1 MTSTNEQALYSE
13 VFDKVPSAIVI
24 LDARGYIKKANKSA
38 LFLLG
43 VDVLEGR
50 SWLEVI
56 KEVFRPR
63 KDDGHEIST
72 KDGKRLQV
80 ATLPLS
86 QGQLVQ
92 MTDLTET
99 RVLQDKLS
107 HMERLSSL
115 GKMAASLAHQIR
127 TPLSAAML
135 YAANLANNKLQP
147 MARMNFQ
154 KKLMSRLEDLNAQVS
169 DILMFARS
177 GTQTA
182 SLLDAVDIVEHT
194 AANVVN
200 AVTKANVKMETKFG
214 SRPMPIMANESALG
228 GALTN
233 LVVNAIEAGAHNV
246 LLECLND
253 GSEIIFS
260 VANDGPAIDES
271 LKNKIF
277 EPFFTSKS
285 HGTGLGLAVVNA
297 VAKVH
302 QGRVELTSSE
312 QFNTIFK
319 IIIPLFSK
327 EQNLENKSLNEQVA

>member
-1 MTSTNEQALYSE
+1 MSDVKDFELLSE
-13 VFDKVPSAIVI
+13 VFDKVPSAIVV
-24 LDARGYIKKANKSA
+24 LDERGFIKRANASA
-38 LFLLG
+38 HFLLA
-43 VDVLEGR
+43 VEVLEGR

-72 KDGKRLQV
+72 KDGRRLQV

-86 QGQLVQ
+86 KGKGQLVQ

-99 RVLQDKLS
+99 RVLQDKLN

-135 YAANLANNKLQP
+135 YAANLGNNNLP
-147 MARMNFQ
+147 INSRINFQ
-154 KKLMSRLEDLNAQVS
+154 KKLISRLEDLNNQVS

-177 GTQTA
+177 GTQTVNLIDAKDIIAQA
-182 SLLDAVDIVEHT
+182 SS
-194 AANVVN
+194 NVVSN
-200 AVTKANVKMETKFG
+200 VTKANVTLDVVNTSE
-214 SRPMPIMANESALG
+214 SMPIMGNLTALC

-233 LVVNAIEAGAHNV
+233 LIVNAIEAKAKNIKLQLDAIGN
-246 LLECLND
+246 
-253 GSEIIFS
+253 EIVFS
-260 VANDGPAIDES
+260 VANDGPAIDEHMR
-271 LKNKIF
+271 NKIF

-285 HGTGLGLAVVNA
+285 NGTGLGLAVVNA

-302 QGRVELTSSE
+302 QGRVELTSDAN
-312 QFNTIFK
+312 FNTIFK
-319 IIIPLFSK
+319 IYVPIFVK
-327 EQNLENKSLNEQVA
+327 ERLNNKTS

>member
-1 MTSTNEQALYSE
+1 MSDVKDFELLSE
-13 VFDKVPSAIVI
+13 VFDKVPSAIVV
-24 LDARGYIKKANKSA
+24 LDERGFIKRANASA
-38 LFLLG
+38 HFLLA
-43 VDVLEGR
+43 VEVLEGR

-72 KDGKRLQV
+72 KDGRRLQV

-86 QGQLVQ
+86 QAKGQLVQ

-99 RVLQDKLS
+99 RVLQDKLN

-135 YAANLANNKLQP
+135 YAANLGNSNLP
-147 MARMNFQ
+147 VSSRISFQ
-154 KKLMSRLEDLNAQVS
+154 KKLISRLEDLNNQVS

-177 GTQTA
+177 GTQTVSLIEANEIVQQA
-182 SLLDAVDIVEHT
+182 SS
-194 AANVVN
+194 NVVS
-200 AVTKANVKMETKFG
+200 AVTKAQVTLDVVNAQASTL
-214 SRPMPIMANESALG
+214 IMANQSALC

-233 LVVNAIEAGAHNV
+233 LIVNAIEAKAKHIQLQLDTIANEV
-246 LLECLND
+246 V
-253 GSEIIFS
+253 FS
-260 VANDGPAIDES
+260 VANDGPAIDERV
-271 LKNKIF
+271 KNKIF

-285 HGTGLGLAVVNA
+285 NGTGLGLAVVNA

-302 QGRVELTSSE
+302 QGRVELTSNE
-312 QFNTIFK
+312 NFDTVFK
-319 IIIPLFSK
+319 IYVPIFVK
-327 EQNLENKSLNEQVA
+327 DKQG